1 MPYDNYPA
9 NLHKGERV
17 LTALQAQALDAQSRM
32 NLYFPAPDSQPVAP
46 PVAVVRQPDLDYRQ
60 MGMEVAN
67 ALDGMCV
74 VIDGEQAGRILA
86 AYVSQEQGSALNAG
100 RFSL

>member
-1 MPYDNYPA
+1 M
-9 NLHKGERV
+9 
-17 LTALQAQALDAQSRM
+17 TALQAQALDAQSRVSV
-32 NLYFPAPDSQPVAP
+32 YFPVPDSRPAAP
-46 PVAVVRQPDLDYRQ
+46 TVAVARQTDLDYRQ
-60 MGMEVAN
+60 IGMEVAN
-67 ALDGMCV
+67 ALDGMSV

>member
-1 MPYDNYPA
+1 M
-9 NLHKGERV
+9 
-17 LTALQAQALDAQSRM
+17 
-32 NLYFPAPDSQPVAP
+32 
-46 PVAVVRQPDLDYRQ
+46 RQPDLDYRQ